1 MGRILFINAAARKES
16 RTLRLA
22 KHLLEKLGS
31 YDEIRLYEA
40 DFPKTDEKFL
50 SMRDKAFE
58 NGYKDSVFDMA
69 RQFCDAE
76 TIVIA
81 APYWDLSFPAVLKQ
95 YLEHINV
102 VGLTFGYEN
111 GMPKSLCSVR
121 RVYYVQTAGGMV
133 VSDEYG
139 FGYVKKFF
147 ELFYQVG
154 EFELIKAQGLD
165 IIGNDPEKIL
175 EDAAAQIDNLII

>member
-1 MGRILFINAAARKES
+1 MGRVLFINACAREES

-22 KHLLEKLGS
+22 GHLLEKLGR
-31 YDEIRLYEA
+31 YDEIRLYDT

-50 SMRDKAFE
+50 AMRDKAFE
-58 NGYKDSVFDMA
+58 NDYKAPVFDMA
-69 RQFCDAE
+69 RQFRDAE
-76 TIVIA
+76 TVVIA

-111 GMPKSLCSVR
+111 GMPKSLCSVG

-133 VSDEYG
+133 VSDEFG

-147 ELFYQVG
+147 ELFYQV
-154 EFELIKAQGLD
+154 EKFELIKAEGLD

-175 EDAAAQIDNLII
+175 KGVISEIDARS